1 MRRIQVAEGIIR
13 VLLSPEDCHP
23 FNPVSFHDSS
33 GEYLSQ
39 TGCVF
44 TPRPVFRL
52 SVDGVQGEVRQT
64 ANGEVISFDS
74 GECRQV
80 GSVWSAVL
88 RFSFPGSPVLTGL
101 GAHEDGIFD
110 YSGKSE
116 LLYEHNMK
124 IPIPFLLSS
133 DGWGLLLEAGC
144 SVISNREAVLPGDT
158 RRALSLGTYR
168 MCPDGQLQPLAMP
181 RWAWG
186 KLYEKIVRSVLSGAW
201 DTAAKTEAVNYW
213 WGMDS
218 GALDVELSEQL
229 PEGVRAHS
237 MPNQSCPPVPFRGP
251 FSNSSA
257 SPPTLAKSRK
267 LAIWSW
273 LWW

>member
-1 MRRIQVAEGIIR
+1 MVSGLTAGAARAERSFMRRIQVAEGIIR

-101 GAHEDGIFD
+101 GRLGAPAGGRLRHE
-110 YSGKSE
+110 
-116 LLYEHNMK
+116 
-124 IPIPFLLSS
+124 IPR
-133 DGWGLLLEAGC
+133 G
-144 SVISNREAVLPGDT
+144 
-158 RRALSLGTYR
+158 
-168 MCPDGQLQPLAMP
+168 GQRLHL
-181 RWAWG
+181 
-186 KLYEKIVRSVLSGAW
+186 
-201 DTAAKTEAVNYW
+201 
-213 WGMDS
+213 
-218 GALDVELSEQL
+218 
-229 PEGVRAHS
+229 
-237 MPNQSCPPVPFRGP
+237 
-251 FSNSSA
+251 
-257 SPPTLAKSRK
+257 
-267 LAIWSW
+267 
-273 LWW
+273 

>member
-1 MRRIQVAEGIIR
+1 MRQIQVSDGIIR
-13 VLLSPEDCHP
+13 VLLSPEDCQP
-23 FNPVSFHDSS
+23 FHPVSFHDAA

-39 TGCVF
+39 TGCGF

-52 SVDGVQGEVRQT
+52 SGDADQGEVRQT

-74 GECRQV
+74 GECSQV

-101 GAHEDGIFD
+101 GAHEDEIFD

-144 SVISNREAVLPGDT
+144 AMKYRGENNGFTFELDAV
-158 RRALSLGTYR
+158 
-168 MCPDGQLQPLAMP
+168 
-181 RWAWG
+181 
-186 KLYEKIVRSVLSGAW
+186 
-201 DTAAKTEAVNYW
+201 
-213 WGMDS
+213 
-218 GALDVELSEQL
+218 
-229 PEGVRAHS
+229 
-237 MPNQSCPPVPFRGP
+237 
-251 FSNSSA
+251 
-257 SPPTLAKSRK
+257 
-267 LAIWSW
+267 
-273 LWW
+273 